1 MLYKLIN
8 YEIIISYIYS
18 SAIYVV
24 DVAADSGENF
34 TRLKDI
40 VMWLIKLSVH
50 LQSETDYQTKH
61 PVVEV

>member
-50 LQSETDYQTKH
+50 LQS
-61 PVVEV
+61 